1 MDIDIQQVL
10 TQIVGFLLL
19 LWLMRKFAWGPLL
32 GLLDERRLRIS
43 SELEEIR
50 KGKEALVQMKLDY
63 EAKLSGIENE
73 ARLKIQE
80 AVAEGQRV
88 AKEISD
94 SAREEARQ
102 AIEKAKEKIAMEV
115 IKGKAQLREE
125 IATLAVGA
133 AEKIIRRE
141 ISPQKNK
148 ELVLEYIDE
157 LKASS

>member
-94 SAREEARQ
+94 LAREEARQ
-102 AIEKAKEKIAMEV
+102 AIEKSKEKIAMEV

-125 IATLAVGA
+125 IAMLAVGA